1 MSTFDAFVDDASSL
15 PPGEVPIHEATAAF
29 APRAADAAVGA
40 FVIRDTDVPLV
51 RGFAGPLAVVVT
63 GGAGQ
68 VAGPAGLCTKL
79 GLDLGRIQ
87 ITLRD
92 LDDLPGNARRVV
104 AAVDDARAAGALG
117 EDTAVHVELPATAA
131 GAGWLAAA
139 DEVAAA
145 DLRLT
150 LPAPPDGSALAGWI
164 DAALDRELPFTCR
177 GLRHAVSSG
186 SDLGVVNVLAA
197 TQLLFDGEPDP
208 LAALTEQ
215 DSGRL
220 LERAGD
226 RRAGQAL
233 VRVLRVGR
241 AGLLPARA
249 GGAGAVST
257 LFGLDNLP
265 YGVFSVDGDEPRVG
279 VRLHD
284 TVVDA
289 HRLTGRAELG
299 RPDLGAFMAQGP
311 SAWQEV
317 REELVARAPDAEGIP
332 LGSVTLHRPFEV
344 ADYVDFYCS
353 LHHATNVGHIF
364 RPDGEPLSANWRHLP
379 IGYHG
384 RAGTVVISGTD
395 VVRPRGQRPE
405 SGGSP
410 SYGATRRLDIEAELG
425 FVVGVPTALGTQV
438 PTADFAQHVF
448 GVTPLNDWSARD
460 IQAWESQPLGPFLG
474 KSFATSISP
483 WITPLDALSAAR
495 VALPGQ
501 DPAPLDYLR
510 VAEPA
515 GYDIAYEVVLNG
527 EVVSRPPYAST
538 YWSPA
543 QMLAHLTVNGASLR
557 TGDLFGSGTI
567 SGPERDQRGSLL
579 ELSWGGREPFGDGR
593 TFLED
598 GDVVTLR
605 ATAPGAL
612 GGRIALG
619 EVTGTV
625 LPAAAGFPG

>member
-1 MSTFDAFVDDASSL
+1 M
-15 PPGEVPIHEATAAF
+15 
-29 APRAADAAVGA
+29 
-40 FVIRDTDVPLV
+40 
-51 RGFAGPLAVVVT
+51 
-63 GGAGQ
+63 
-68 VAGPAGLCTKL
+68 
-79 GLDLGRIQ
+79 
-87 ITLRD
+87 
-92 LDDLPGNARRVV
+92 
-104 AAVDDARAAGALG
+104 
-117 EDTAVHVELPATAA
+117 
-131 GAGWLAAA
+131 
-139 DEVAAA
+139 
-145 DLRLT
+145 
-150 LPAPPDGSALAGWI
+150 
-164 DAALDRELPFTCR
+164 
-177 GLRHAVSSG
+177 
-186 SDLGVVNVLAA
+186 
-197 TQLLFDGEPDP
+197 
-208 LAALTEQ
+208 
-215 DSGRL
+215 
-220 LERAGD
+220 
-226 RRAGQAL
+226 
-233 VRVLRVGR
+233 
-241 AGLLPARA
+241 
-249 GGAGAVST
+249 ST

-265 YGVFSVDGDEPRVG
+265 YGVFSVGGDRPRVG

-289 HRLTGRAELG
+289 HLVTGRAELG
-299 RPDLGAFMAQGP
+299 APDLGAFMALGP
-311 SAWQEV
+311 SVWAAV
-317 REELVARAPDAEGIP
+317 REELVSRVPDAEGIP
-332 LGSVTLHRPFEV
+332 LDSVTMHRPFEV

-384 RAGTVVISGTD
+384 RAGTVAISGTD

-405 SGGSP
+405 SGGMP
-410 SYGATRRLDIEAELG
+410 SYGASRRLDIEAELG
-425 FVVGVPTALGTQV
+425 FVVGVPTSLGSSV
-438 PTADFAQHVF
+438 GTADFAEHVF

-495 VALPGQ
+495 VPLPGQ
-501 DPAPLDYLR
+501 DPEPLDYLR
-510 VAEPA
+510 VSEPA

-527 EVVSRPPYAST
+527 EVVSRPPYASM

-579 ELSWGGREPFGDGR
+579 ELSWGGQEPFGDGH

-625 LPAAAGFPG
+625 LPARAGFPG